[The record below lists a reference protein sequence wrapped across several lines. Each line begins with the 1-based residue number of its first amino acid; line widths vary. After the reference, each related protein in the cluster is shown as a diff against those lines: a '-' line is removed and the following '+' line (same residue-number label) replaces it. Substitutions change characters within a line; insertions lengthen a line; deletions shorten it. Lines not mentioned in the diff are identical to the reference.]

1 MSYEEILE
9 KIRKARMLAESKK
22 KAHLAEGET
31 PVKSSKPPS
40 KEEIVW
46 EDDSLTD
53 HRASVQQWRK
63 PSDLA

>member
-1 MSYEEILE
+1 
-9 KIRKARMLAESKK
+9 MLAESKK